1 MKTAAQVME
10 APRTVSPDLAV
21 KELAKLLVQERR
33 NGVCVVDEEG
43 DLIGVVTSMDLIY
56 QEKRPHLPTFFVLF
70 DSVLPLDDPR
80 KTEEEL
86 HKIAGAEVG
95 DVMTDSPVTVEPD
108 TPIDQI
114 ASLMVDRHIT
124 VLPVTENGKLVG
136 MVTKP
141 GILRVV
147 FGA

>member
-10 APRTVSPDLAV
+10 APRTVSPNLAV
-21 KELAKLLVQERR
+21 KELAKLLVKERR

-108 TPIDQI
+108 TPVDRI

-124 VLPVTENGKLVG
+124 VLPVTDNGKLVG

-147 FGA
+147 FGE

>member
-10 APRTVSPDLAV
+10 APRTVGPDLAV

-108 TPIDQI
+108 TPVDRI

-124 VLPVTENGKLVG
+124 VLPVTDNGKLVG

-141 GILRVV
+141 GVLRAV
-147 FGA
+147 FSE

>member
-1 MKTAAQVME
+1 MVVC
-10 APRTVSPDLAV
+10 PPVICRGGG
-21 KELAKLLVQERR
+21 KLYLRFESSTSGRQSLDHACVPAGRR
-33 NGVCVVDEEG
+33 GGQGGSAE
-43 DLIGVVTSMDLIY
+43 
-56 QEKRPHLPTFFVLF
+56 
-70 DSVLPLDDPR
+70 
-80 KTEEEL
+80 
-86 HKIAGAEVG
+86 KIAGADVG

-124 VLPVTENGKLVG
+124 VLPVTESGKLVG